1 MREGKGKT
9 MTIAM
14 VSRRYGL
21 SQDTLRYYERVG
33 MIPPVHRTQSGLR
46 DYTEEDC
53 RWVEL
58 AKCMRGAGLPVE
70 KMVAY
75 VKLCRQGDETFPQR
89 LQLLEEQRKDLL
101 QQRARMDEMLT
112 RLDEKIKR
120 YEAAVRTGHLPD
132 GCCEA

>member
-1 MREGKGKT
+1 

-33 MIPPVHRTQSGLR
+33 MIPPVHRTESGLR

-75 VKLCRQGDETFPQR
+75 VKLCRQGDETFPP
-89 LQLLEEQRKDLL
+89 
-101 QQRARMDEMLT
+101 
-112 RLDEKIKR
+112 
-120 YEAAVRTGHLPD
+120 AAAIIRGTAKGPVAAAGPHGRNAHPAGR
-132 GCCEA
+132 EN

>member
-1 MREGKGKT
+1 M
-9 MTIAM
+9 
-14 VSRRYGL
+14 
-21 SQDTLRYYERVG
+21 
-33 MIPPVHRTQSGLR
+33 
-46 DYTEEDC
+46 
-53 RWVEL
+53 
-58 AKCMRGAGLPVE
+58 E